1 MILGGR
7 VPSCFMISLDLNDE
21 KHLKQ
26 EMVEHVGSTSLSDRC
41 WHDSKGSPGYLKEE
55 RARSTQNMNPITR
68 AKAPTYRTVFSPWLI
83 QHFLYMTCTPLFVWS
98 DNGGWS

>member
-1 MILGGR
+1 MKMGPSETSFLKTIKGHVPLNHDLGGR

-41 WHDSKGSPGYLKEE
+41 WL
-55 RARSTQNMNPITR
+55 R
-68 AKAPTYRTVFSPWLI
+68 F
-83 QHFLYMTCTPLFVWS
+83 
-98 DNGGWS
+98 